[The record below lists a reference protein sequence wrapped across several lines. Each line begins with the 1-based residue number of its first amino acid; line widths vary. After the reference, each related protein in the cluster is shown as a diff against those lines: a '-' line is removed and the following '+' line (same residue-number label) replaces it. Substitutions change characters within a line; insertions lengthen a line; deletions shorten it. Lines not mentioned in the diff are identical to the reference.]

1 MSYGFYEYDDRDY
14 YYEDETPKEIGK
26 EDEGD

>member
-1 MSYGFYEYDDRDY
+1 MCYGFYEYDDRD